1 MADLKVK
8 PLGDRVLIE
17 PLSAEE
23 KTSSGIIIPET
34 AKEKPQKGTVVA
46 VGPGTDDEKME
57 VKKGDVVIYGKFSGT
72 ELTIDETD
80 YIIMKQSE
88 ILAIV

>member
-1 MADLKVK
+1 MADPKVK

-17 PLSAEE
+17 PMTAEE
-23 KTSSGIIIPET
+23 KTSSGIIIPDT

-46 VGPGTDDEKME
+46 VGPGTADEKME
-57 VKKGDVVIYGKFSGT
+57 VKKGDVVIYGKYSGT
-72 ELTIDETD
+72 ELTFDDKE